1 MKLAALRAVLF
12 GGLLAGLPPADLPDL
27 PVARAA
33 EKTSEEQSLRQTAR
47 EFARLDQNH
56 DNLLALYELLAHQ
69 PESATT
75 AISRKFTLAD
85 TDHSSQLDR
94 GEFHGLFDPPETRG
108 AIPDPIVELERAAV
122 SKWEAM
128 FSAADRNADGAL
140 ARDEWPAE
148 KLASEIPAL
157 ADISFDQGDRNG
169 DGLLAGEEG
178 HWLLEVAYGLTQL
191 DGRPLRTP
199 SGRVFSWYY
208 FRGVDLNGDGL
219 LSRNE
224 FISRHYQGPQ
234 RSAAI
239 FAELDADRNGRLT
252 AEETVPLLWHDTMRH
267 FFIFD
272 RDSDGYLTTDEM
284 LQIGWGQSLARRAVP
299 AFDDNRDG
307 RLSFHEFRMTTFAN
321 QASAWQVLRDDVDGD
336 GRLSF
341 QEFYQEKPPLL
352 IAQSRFFFD
361 RFDLDRDGFLTP
373 DELEFKLDFQKL
385 PAEVAFRRIDRDS
398 SGAVTEAELLRST
411 GKAAA
416 EIERDLG
423 LFDRDG
429 DGQFDLREFSALPKL
444 VSFDER
450 GAMPDPLMKL
460 VDRYLTLVDTHW
472 DAWDADRSGEL
483 SWTEFRDSLSE
494 ELQMPVRLNQLLPGL
509 GGDSAVSYEET
520 RAIIECLLGVRIARD
535 ARGPPLGGPGVVVK
549 QAARIVRSP
558 LDGSGGRLLRS
569 PGGLVINLIHFR
581 QLDSDASGSLNAGEF
596 GRVGVAGLD
605 LAAVMAEC
613 DEDQDGQLSLGEWR
627 RIPVAGSMDP
637 INEFCD
643 LDGDFN
649 GLVDRDELR
658 NVSPH
663 KLPLA
668 PYVLPGFDLDADGK
682 LSLAE
687 YRFCPLGNPLV

>member
-1 MKLAALRAVLF
+1 MAHRARPRVRQVKLAALRAVLF

-148 KLASEIPAL
+148 KLASAIPAL

-373 DELEFKLDFQKL
+373 DEL
-385 PAEVAFRRIDRDS
+385 
-398 SGAVTEAELLRST
+398 
-411 GKAAA
+411 
-416 EIERDLG
+416 
-423 LFDRDG
+423 
-429 DGQFDLREFSALPKL
+429 LRERKL
-444 VSFDER
+444 QWLDER
-450 GAMPDPLMKL
+450 GRLPDDLP
-460 VDRYLTLVDTHW
+460 RT
-472 DAWDADRSGEL
+472 
-483 SWTEFRDSLSE
+483 
-494 ELQMPVRLNQLLPGL
+494 VRN
-509 GGDSAVSYEET
+509 DE
-520 RAIIECLLGVRIARD
+520 RAAQSVTM
-535 ARGPPLGGPGVVVK
+535 V
-549 QAARIVRSP
+549 
-558 LDGSGGRLLRS
+558 
-569 PGGLVINLIHFR
+569 
-581 QLDSDASGSLNAGEF
+581 
-596 GRVGVAGLD
+596 
-605 LAAVMAEC
+605 
-613 DEDQDGQLSLGEWR
+613 
-627 RIPVAGSMDP
+627 
-637 INEFCD
+637 
-643 LDGDFN
+643 
-649 GLVDRDELR
+649 
-658 NVSPH
+658 
-663 KLPLA
+663 
-668 PYVLPGFDLDADGK
+668 
-682 LSLAE
+682 
-687 YRFCPLGNPLV
+687 